1 MKIFTGT
8 VLSAGLGLSLFLP
21 ATVHSQSKRAITAE
35 DCVNVR
41 YLNPDDLTG
50 AIRMNL
56 EGTQVAYVVK
66 TPNLAENRND
76 DQIYVKDLSD
86 ANSAEPRLIA
96 AAPGVTNI
104 QWQKDGRHFSA
115 LLNTSAGSEI
125 AEFDAQTGAKTV
137 WLRIPS
143 DVRELSVDAAG
154 RNLVFAAEVGNR
166 DFESL
171 AYTPEQRARGFRVPA
186 FVEKTTNLPRRF
198 LYLARRAENGV
209 WSDPVPLKIDLPFT
223 SAPVEQIPYSGDMHL
238 SMSPDGASF
247 LFNYVNS
254 ATLPEDWNRDPTVEA
269 NRKAGMPGIV
279 ITGLY
284 RLSDRSVSIPLRT
297 AGSTQTPFWS
307 VDSQSYISL
316 AFSSV
321 GSRWIKED
329 ERTHTTFTTEG
340 LHLFWV
346 HTQTGE
352 VERIPATINDTRD
365 PAVLFWNGLTNT
377 VGIRTRPERIE
388 LFVHENGEWRAQSSI
403 EIPLK
408 DAPFY
413 AQLASDGRSVVGDY
427 QATTTPPE
435 LYQFDLRSG
444 SIRTFAS
451 LNPEFDSLDMA
462 AVREVHWKTSTG
474 YPVTGLLVLP
484 THYDPGK
491 QYPLVVATKFSRG
504 EFACD
509 SGAFHSP
516 SFAPQPI
523 ANAGMMYLMRYTPAD
538 EDLSAEKKFYPTG
551 YPGGVA
557 EAAFYMDLWDSA
569 VDSLTAQKLVDPDK
583 LGIIGFSR
591 TGWHTEYILAHSR
604 HRYRAATIA
613 DNIQYGLS
621 EYWLYFSH
629 SVGTAF
635 EDIYGG
641 PPYGDTLKNWMKY
654 SVSFNLQNFHT
665 PVLME
670 SNGSGVVPDRTTVPW
685 AIASTAEVF
694 TGLTRLN
701 KPVEMYFYPDEH
713 HQPDHPQ
720 ARLASE
726 QRNVDWYRFWLLG
739 AEREHHPEDPDLYN
753 RWNHLK
759 TLEAADERAVAVG
772 PSH

>member
-1 MKIFTGT
+1 MKSFAGT
-8 VLSAGLGLSLFLP
+8 VLSVGLGLSLFLP
-21 ATVHSQSKRAITAE
+21 AIVYSQSKRAITAE

-76 DQIYVKDLSD
+76 DQLYIKDLTD
-86 ANSAEPRLIA
+86 TNFAEPRLIA
-96 AAPGVTNI
+96 TAPGITNI
-104 QWQKDGRHFSA
+104 QWQKNGTYFSV
-115 LLNTSAGSEI
+115 LLRSASGAEISEFN
-125 AEFDAQTGAKTV
+125 AATGAKTV
-137 WLRIPS
+137 WMHTPD
-143 DVRELSVDAAG
+143 DVREYSVDEEG
-154 RNLVFAAEVGNR
+154 NHLVFAAEVGNR
-166 DFESL
+166 SLQSL
-171 AYTPEQRARGFRVPA
+171 AYTPEQRAMGFRVPP
-186 FVEKTTNLPRRF
+186 FVEKTSNLPRRI
-198 LYLARRAENGV
+198 LYLSKRTADGS
-209 WSDPVPLKIDLPFT
+209 WSSPVPLKIDLPFT
-223 SAPVEQIPYSGDMHL
+223 DEPIKQIPYSGDMHL
-238 SMSPDGASF
+238 SMSPNGAEF
-247 LFNYVNS
+247 LFNYVNNAS
-254 ATLPEDWNRDPTVEA
+254 LPDDWNADPTVRA
-269 NRKAGMPGIV
+269 NRQAGMPGIV

-284 RLSDRSVSIPLRT
+284 RLSNGNVSVPLRS
-297 AGSTQTPFWS
+297 AGSTQIPLWS
-307 VDSQSYISL
+307 EDASSYICL
-316 AFSSV
+316 AFSPV
-321 GSRWIKED
+321 GSRWAEED
-329 ERTHTTFTTEG
+329 ERAHKTFTSEG
-340 LHLFWV
+340 LRVFWV
-346 HTQTGE
+346 RPTTGE
-352 VERIPATINDTRD
+352 IKQIPAQITDTRD
-365 PAVLFWNGLTNT
+365 RAFLFWNDATRT
-377 VGIRTRPERIE
+377 VGIRTGPDQIE
-388 LFVHENGEWRAQSSI
+388 LFVQQDGEWRAHSSI
-403 EIPLK
+403 KLPFEK
-408 DAPFY
+408 APFY
-413 AQLASDGRSVVGDY
+413 AQLASDGKIVVGDY

-435 LYQFDLRSG
+435 LYRFGIQSKVVK
-444 SIRTFAS
+444 TFAV
-451 LNPEFDSLDMA
+451 LNPEFTSLDLA
-462 AVREVHWKTSTG
+462 PVREVNWKTSTG
-474 YPVTGLLVLP
+474 YPVTGLLLLP
-484 THYDPGK
+484 THYDSSK
-491 QYPLVVATKFSRG
+491 TYPLVIATKFSRG

-551 YPGGVA
+551 YPGGIA

-569 VDSLTAQKLVDPDK
+569 VDSLAAQKLIDPDK

-604 HRYRAATIA
+604 HHFRAATVA

-701 KPVEMYFYPDEH
+701 KPVEMYFYPDEQ
-713 HQPDHPQ
+713 HQPDHPK

-739 AEREHHPEDPDLYN
+739 AERKKHPEDPDLYN

-759 TLEAADERAVAVG
+759 TLEVADESAVATVPG
-772 PSH
+772 H